1 MVRHTVSPST
11 LGIDTS
17 SNISSV
23 LSGLTDLMH
32 LFLNG
37 TSITDIG
44 VLSGLTSLEWL
55 QLDNNSISDIS
66 PLGGLTQLVLLQL
79 NDNSISDISGLS
91 RLTHLRELQLNNNPD
106 FSDIQP
112 LLDNTV
118 LGPGDDVY
126 LMNTNVGCTDVAA
139 VQAKGLTVESNC
151 R

>member
-1 MVRHTVSPST
+1 MGVLQVQTAV
-11 LGIDTS
+11 
-17 SNISSV
+17 NIQEWGGRRKRNAITDF
-23 LSGLTDLMH
+23 SGLSALTNLTE

-37 TSITDIG
+37 TSITDIS
-44 VLSGLTSLEWL
+44 V
-55 QLDNNSISDIS
+55 
-66 PLGGLTQLVLLQL
+66 
-79 NDNSISDISGLS
+79 LS
-91 RLTHLRELQLNNNPD
+91 RLTRLRGLWLNNNPD
-106 FSDIQP
+106 FSDVQP